1 MNNRADTIKTAL
13 DGRQFK
19 YLGAYVGEYT
29 CLCGG
34 KGREGLQFEDVATGE
49 RVVLGEKCALCYLP
63 SGTLPER
70 KKGRRVQV
78 SQAFLDSWV

>member
-1 MNNRADTIKTAL
+1 VN
-13 DGRQFK
+13 
-19 YLGAYVGEYT
+19 T